1 MVWLLPL
8 SWKGVNS
15 GVSRKRPL
23 RTPSSARKLPIL
35 ALPKPGPPGPPGR
48 AKGAVGGVD
57 IAKQP
62 RHAQAGACGDVGDQ
76 AALVA
81 KLGIRR
87 TGYHLHALDG
97 TGGKLGRKDFALLV
111 A

>member
-1 MVWLLPL
+1 MVSLLPL

-15 GVSRKRPL
+15 GVSRNRPL

-35 ALPKPGPPGPPGR
+35 AFPKPSPRRSARGPDR
-48 AKGAVGGVD
+48 AVGGVD

-62 RHAQAGACGDVGDQ
+62 RRAQAGARGDVGDQ

-81 KLGIRR
+81 KFGIRR
-87 TGYHLHALDG
+87 AGYHLHALNG
-97 TGGKLGRKDFALLV
+97 AGGKLGGKDFAQI
-111 A
+111 